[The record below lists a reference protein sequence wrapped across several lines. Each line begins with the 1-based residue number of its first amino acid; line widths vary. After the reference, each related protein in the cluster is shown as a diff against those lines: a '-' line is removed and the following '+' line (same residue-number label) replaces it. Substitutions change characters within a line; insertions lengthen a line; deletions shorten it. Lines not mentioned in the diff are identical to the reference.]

1 MSKKGQHERDHH
13 DPRISKGPN
22 NPAKSVTITTGSYKK
37 PETYEKQQHEHK
49 DPHKPGQ
56 HDKNEWNE
64 DSRKFPDHAGATRAR
79 EIRGDREGGRL
90 HSGRSG
96 SDSNTGSGSRGH

>member
-49 DPHKPGQ
+49 DPHKPAQ

-64 DSRKFPDHAGATRAR
+64 DTRKFPNHEGATRAR
-79 EIRGDREGGRL
+79 EVRGDREGGRL
-90 HSGRSG
+90 HSVRSG
-96 SDSNTGSGSRGH
+96 SDSDAGPGSRGY